1 MNYSLS
7 INKIKEIDVE
17 NSIKLRYYNF
27 RIDSDN
33 GVCVNFFFKVLVN
46 NDLILFDIDKNSK
59 IINDLVIFKDLLAD
73 NLSCR
78 FIFYDNDNLLRY
90 ISYNSSNQSFC
101 VGILIEELTFDV
113 NFAISDIS
121 KNQFYDEINEF
132 LNNRR

>member
-1 MNYSLS
+1 MNYNLS
-7 INKIKEIDVE
+7 INKLKEIDLE
-17 NSIKLRYYNF
+17 NNIKLRYYNF

-33 GVCVNFFFKVLVN
+33 CVYVNFFFKVLVN
-46 NDLILFDIDKNSK
+46 NDQILFDIDKNSK
-59 IINDLVIFKDLLAD
+59 LINELVKFKDLLAD

-90 ISYNSSNQSFC
+90 INYNNSNQTFC

-113 NFAISDIS
+113 NLAISDTS
-121 KNQFYDEINEF
+121 KNQFCEEINEF

>member
-1 MNYSLS
+1 MNYNLS
-7 INKIKEIDVE
+7 INKLKEIDLE
-17 NSIKLRYYNF
+17 NNIKLRYYNF

-33 GVCVNFFFKVLVN
+33 GVYVNFFFKVLVN
-46 NDLILFDIDKNSK
+46 NDQILFDIDKNSK
-59 IINDLVIFKDLLAD
+59 LINELVKFKDLLAD

-90 ISYNSSNQSFC
+90 ISYNNSNQTFC

-113 NFAISDIS
+113 NLVISDTS
-121 KNQFYDEINEF
+121 KNQFCEEINEF